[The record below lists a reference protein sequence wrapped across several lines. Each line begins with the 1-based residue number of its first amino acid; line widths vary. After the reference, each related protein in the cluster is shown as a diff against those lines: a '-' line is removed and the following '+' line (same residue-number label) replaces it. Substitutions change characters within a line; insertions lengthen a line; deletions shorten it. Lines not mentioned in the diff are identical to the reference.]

1 MESLKDLA
9 RGCAGVTDIDGS
21 FKGESSQI
29 EDVRKEVMAESLGVR
44 GLGRSLTDKGCQ
56 WRDGSEAENRQTEFS
71 IQERRQHTHIH
82 SRHHIRTLPWAQ
94 ISHQSCIMAKDLA

>member
-9 RGCAGVTDIDGS
+9 GGCAGVMDIDDS

-44 GLGRSLTDKGCQ
+44 KPGSSLTRGMEVKQ
-56 WRDGSEAENRQTEFS
+56 KTES
-71 IQERRQHTHIH
+71 GIQERRQHPHTHPKGH
-82 SRHHIRTLPWAQ
+82 VRTLPWAQ
-94 ISHQSCIMAKDLA
+94 ISHQPYIIVKNLA